1 VSLPNDPAELEQALD
16 RAFGEV
22 SDSDNL
28 DPAIVLEVTP
38 TEVKAIRSDGETIA
52 VNGDGLKFAARA
64 LSEKAPATSRIRR
77 GAVIRVSR
85 DERGRWQIGQLPQV
99 ESAMVSARPSD
110 GAIFSLV
117 GGFDFDRNKFNH
129 VTQALRQ
136 PGSSF
141 KPFIYS
147 AALEKGFSPATVLND
162 APLYFD
168 ASQTGSDPW
177 EPKNYDG
184 KYEGR
189 MRLRSALMKS
199 KNLVTIRVMQAIG
212 PQYAQDY
219 IARFGFDPKL
229 HPPYLPMALGAGA
242 ATPLQML
249 AAYSVFANG
258 GYRVTP
264 YLIDRV
270 VDSRGNV
277 LSHAEPVVAEQ
288 GAERVIDPRNA
299 FIMTTMLRDVVRAGT
314 AARAMQ
320 LGRQDL
326 AGKTGTTNDF
336 VDAWFCG
343 FNASMVAVAWIGF
356 DQPRTLGSGETGAV
370 AALPIWMNFMGK
382 ALKGVPERP
391 LQQPDGILVARI
403 DPETG
408 YREPDDRGGLP
419 EYFYSEFPP
428 ARGDESPV
436 PGVSRTPGE
445 IRNQLF

>member
-1 VSLPNDPAELEQALD
+1 
-16 RAFGEV
+16 
-22 SDSDNL
+22 
-28 DPAIVLEVTP
+28 
-38 TEVKAIRSDGETIA
+38 
-52 VNGDGLKFAARA
+52 
-64 LSEKAPATSRIRR
+64 
-77 GAVIRVSR
+77 
-85 DERGRWQIGQLPQV
+85 
-99 ESAMVSARPSD
+99 M
-110 GAIFSLV
+110 

-189 MRLRSALMKS
+189 MRLRTALMKS

-277 LSHAEPVVAEQ
+277 LSRAEPAVAEQ

-299 FIMTTMLRDVVRAGT
+299 FIMTTMMRDVVRAGT

-382 ALKGVPERP
+382 VLKGVPERP
-391 LQQPDGILVARI
+391 LQQPDGILVVRI
-403 DPETG
+403 NPDTG

-428 ARGDESPV
+428 ARGEENLV